1 MKKIVTLIT
10 ILFSGYF
17 TSSAQLVDCSSARF
31 DTEVF
36 SSLDTTMDVAYG
48 ANLDYNGANT
58 ILTMDIYQPQGDTMA
73 ARPLIVWAHG
83 GSFLS
88 GTKNDLD
95 VQQLC
100 EHFAK
105 RGYVCATINYRLGIA
120 FPYNEANTTATVY
133 RAVQD
138 MKAAIRFFRKDAATT
153 NDYQI
158 DPNII
163 YAGGS
168 SAGAFTA
175 LHLAYLNEYS
185 ELPATID
192 TSILGDLEGNSG
204 NSGYSSDVNAVV
216 NLCGALGNKTWVK
229 ITDVPFVSMH
239 GTIDDV
245 VPYATDVINLLG
257 IFPIMQVDGSYSIAA
272 YGDSIGQTNQMYTY
286 FGAGHVPY
294 YSNVAYMDT
303 TVRFVSN
310 FLFTQLGCT
319 PSDPEPLPNTFNL
332 NTTVSEIERS
342 FEIYPNPVSTELCIA
357 LKNNVGKID
366 KIRIND
372 ISGKE
377 LLLLN
382 ISEPKTKID
391 LSSLSSGT
399 YFVSIQTKDKTEVR
413 KFIKN

>member
-319 PSDPEPLPNTFNL
+319 PSDPEPLPNTFNISTAVNEIG
-332 NTTVSEIERS
+332 NT
-342 FEIYPNPVSTELCIA
+342 FEMYPNPASTELSIN
-357 LKNNVGKID
+357 LKNSSGKID
-366 KIRIND
+366 MIRIYD
-372 ISGKE
+372 LAGKE
-377 LLLLN
+377 LLAKSFSDPQIV
-382 ISEPKTKID
+382 ISV
-391 LSSLSSGT
+391 SSFSPGI
-399 YFVSIQTKDKTEVR
+399 YFVSIQTGGKTEVR
-413 KFIKN
+413 KLIRN